1 MKIQR
6 TLTVIVGVT
15 QSMIAMLTI
24 IFACILYSNVLDVQ
38 TWLNATEKS
47 QHLHTLTLFGFGFFS
62 LISGL
67 FLVYEWSE
75 SR

>member
-38 TWLNATEKS
+38 TWLSATEES
-47 QHLHTLTLFGFGFFS
+47 QHLHALVLLGFGFFS

-67 FLVYEWSE
+67 FLVYEWLE